1 MFSDC
6 VFWVKGDMIEVNG
19 QEFMLGEL
27 SATCMNITPKE
38 YEEIYGLYQSAKQ
51 VLDKEY
57 NEKSAQWAMDMVGN
71 WDEAEFDADNLTD
84 EPELEYTPPSKEEWQ
99 KLNDI
104 LLQLCSIL
112 LQHKIFQVLADPNY
126 VKILEQFKNI
136 TDNML
141 TPETWKIYVETA
153 QAMEPIINDIYNFN
167 KTIYYF
173 VTDNIMHLKKC
184 DPENYAA
191 AYFDFINAPNAY
203 KKIANPLTDPYM
215 SYDFTDNLDMNLVPR
230 ETAEGSGE
238 YIIAEYYH
246 AKRLQPLLKVDFFKG
261 LMVGHQIR
269 RCLNCNRFFIVKGG
283 YKTKYCDMPSPE
295 NPKRT
300 CNQIA
305 FAKKKPKE
313 KNADNPKYQ
322 SYQRCIARLT
332 KSCQRGAV
340 TEDEKRTLSAKAEEL
355 YHTAMTSPEFTN
367 EEFEQQLCSANL
379 YKLCG
384 ITPPKKGRPGKKND
398 Q

>member
-19 QEFMLGEL
+19 QKFMLGEL

-38 YEEIYGLYQSAKQ
+38 YEEIYDLYQSAKQ

-71 WDEAEFDADNLTD
+71 WDEAEFDADNLPD
-84 EPELEYTPPSKEEWQ
+84 EPELEYTPPGKEEWQ
-99 KLNDI
+99 NLNDI
-104 LLQLCSIL
+104 LLKLCGML
-112 LQHKIFQVLADPNY
+112 LRHKIFQVLADPNY

-136 TDNML
+136 TGDML
-141 TPETWKIYVETA
+141 TPETWKGYVETA
-153 QAMEPIINDIYNFN
+153 HILDPIINDIYNLN

-191 AYFDFINAPNAY
+191 AYYDFITAPNAH
-203 KKIANPLTDPYM
+203 KKIANPMNDPYM
-215 SYDFTDNLDMNLVPR
+215 SYSFTDNLDMNLIPV
-230 ETAEGSGE
+230 ETAMGSGE

-246 AKRLQPLLKVDFFKG
+246 AKRLQSLLKVDFFKG

-295 NPKRT
+295 NPNRT

-355 YHTAMTSPEFTN
+355 YHTAMTSPKFTN
-367 EEFEQQLCSANL
+367 EEFEQQLSSASL

-384 ITPPKKGRPGKKND
+384 LTPPKKGRPGKKND